1 MCASLRQRYA
11 TILSESLATFSPD
24 IKPQAQQRLLSFLQ
38 ATFTG
43 NIQHDLKLTEALF
56 EVALM
61 LTGLI
66 AKSDARFSDECRR
79 LLDRKSVV

>member
-24 IKPQAQQRLLSFLQ
+24 IKSQAQQRLLSFLQ

-43 NIQHDLKLTEALF
+43 NIRHDPKLTEALF

-61 LTGLI
+61 LTASLPEATPDIPMNAAG
-66 AKSDARFSDECRR
+66 F
-79 LLDRKSVV
+79 